1 MSMVF
6 VGVIIFP
13 LIERIDEILHRHD
26 AGQEGGFVKHGDHD
40 SVLIASRFG
49 EPEQQYLGKK
59 IIDNLYRT
67 DTHLIGYN
75 RIVLS

>member
-1 MSMVF
+1 MFLLVLYYL
-6 VGVIIFP
+6 P
-13 LIERIDEILHRHD
+13 IDRKTYEILHRHD